1 MQRIADNRS
10 SRDRTYRMRY
20 VVDNSIPLSRDP
32 INGYVFT
39 TKKQSQPNDNYGDV
53 YYIYDIQKEQEL
65 KKSVQDG
72 IYYMTVLKGSISP
85 TNGNLISSHLDRIL
99 ITYIQY

>member
-1 MQRIADNRS
+1 M
-10 SRDRTYRMRY
+10 
-20 VVDNSIPLSRDP
+20 
-32 INGYVFT
+32 
-39 TKKQSQPNDNYGDV
+39 NYGDV

-85 TNGNLISSHLDRIL
+85 TNGNLSQFSFGQNINNLYPH
-99 ITYIQY
+99 